1 METCL
6 YLCGSV
12 QGKQRNDFTS
22 FRESYPQPREPVPS
36 FFAERVRA
44 LNSLTILVKISSNR
58 RLSSASGIPSNE
70 THFSPFSHPQEAY
83 PRVSCSHPHARGPGR
98 ASGTPRQGACPSE
111 RLSPRRRYPRRQR
124 LGTAAIA
131 SLLSG
136 GRARKRPGINVLFR
150 ANLLGV
156 PRLGLIVPKR
166 VFPRAVD
173 RNRMK
178 RLLRELFR
186 AQQARLGSRDILIR

>member
-1 METCL
+1 
-6 YLCGSV
+6 
-12 QGKQRNDFTS
+12 
-22 FRESYPQPREPVPS
+22 
-36 FFAERVRA
+36 
-44 LNSLTILVKISSNR
+44 LTILAKISSNQTL
-58 RLSSASGIPSNE
+58 LSALGIPSNE
-70 THFSPFSHPQEAY
+70 TYFSPLSHSQKAY
-83 PRVSCSHPHARGPGR
+83 PRVSCSHAHAGRPGR
-98 ASGTPRQGACPSE
+98 ASGTPRQGACPFE

-124 LGTAAIA
+124 LGTADIA

-136 GRARKRPGINVLFR
+136 GRALKRPGFSVLFR

-166 VFPRAVD
+166 VFPGAVD

-186 AQQARLGSRDILIR
+186 AQQARLGSRDILIRLTAGTVVLGEVERCLTGSS

>member
-1 METCL
+1 M
-6 YLCGSV
+6 
-12 QGKQRNDFTS
+12 
-22 FRESYPQPREPVPS
+22 
-36 FFAERVRA
+36 
-44 LNSLTILVKISSNR
+44 TILAKISSNR
-58 RLSSASGIPSNE
+58 RLLSASGIPSNE

-83 PRVSCSHPHARGPGR
+83 PRVSCSHAHARGPGR

-124 LGTAAIA
+124 LGTADIA

-136 GRARKRPGINVLFR
+136 GRALKRPGFSVLFR

-186 AQQARLGSRDILIR
+186 AQQARLGSRDILIRLTGGTVVLGEVERCLTGSS